1 MRKRVHVNA
10 RRSVAIGGYLLAVV
24 LSQPASAQSPS
35 TRADSIASTEQRTDS
50 TVARRAHDPRML
62 LLLPAG
68 AAAVLAILFVPAP
81 LAFWLGEPDSTH
93 HAFQPNQ
100 QSASMALGGRFQNGQ
115 TWSHAIG
122 LEASRGDV
130 YGEVTVEEFW
140 RPRHIRYISLRGGR
154 FWHPRKGV
162 AGGLSVGYMHAN
174 AEARHRGPEFGL
186 PLLVADSVGR
196 SLRLEPTYVVG
207 SSGVVF
213 NYRLQLR
220 TPLARS
226 RYFAGVSL
234 TGKGNPQPPKSSAY
248 PGDFTGTGFMLLLG
262 SGF

>member
-1 MRKRVHVNA
+1 MTSRLAACKSLIA
-10 RRSVAIGGYLLAVV
+10 AVV
-24 LSQPASAQSPS
+24 LSQAAMAQSPS
-35 TRADSIASTEQRTDS
+35 TRADSIASTEQHTDS
-50 TVARRAHDPRML
+50 AVARRTHDPRML

-81 LAFWLGEPDSTH
+81 LAFWLGDPDSTH
-93 HAFQPNQ
+93 RAFLPRQ
-100 QSASMALGGRFQNGQ
+100 QAVSMALGGRFQNGQ

-122 LEASRGDV
+122 LEAIRGDV
-130 YGEVTVEEFW
+130 YGEIAIEEFW
-140 RPRHIRYISLRGGR
+140 RPRHIQYVSVRGGR

-174 AEARHRGPEFGL
+174 AEVRQRGPEIGL

-207 SSGVVF
+207 AAGVVF

-220 TPLARS
+220 TPIARS
-226 RYFAGVSL
+226 RYFAGASL
-234 TGKGNPQPPKSSAY
+234 IGKGNPQPPRSSAY
-248 PGDFTGTGFMLLLG
+248 PGDFTGTGLMLQLG
-262 SGF
+262 SRF